1 MSTFDQVI
9 AKKLPTLRERIK
21 PEEHA
26 DLYYMVSALE
36 SKRKIFE
43 QAFITVKQ
51 VAEQQ
56 DQENAAEGA
65 TVDDED
71 RSMML
76 RNERLDMIPVRDTDK
91 VVEDLTKNL
100 PMDLEEFFQFFQSN
114 YSIEKTSFTI
124 TLA

>member
-1 MSTFDQVI
+1 M
-9 AKKLPTLRERIK
+9 
-21 PEEHA
+21 
-26 DLYYMVSALE
+26 
-36 SKRKIFE
+36 
-43 QAFITVKQ
+43 
-51 VAEQQ
+51 
-56 DQENAAEGA
+56 
-65 TVDDED
+65 DDED

>member
-1 MSTFDQVI
+1 MI

-100 PMDLEEFFQFFQSN
+100 PMDLEEFFQFF
-114 YSIEKTSFTI
+114 
-124 TLA
+124 